1 MRHRTILMAVPM
13 MLMLCLL
20 CACGG
25 KANDPLQAPMDFRG
39 TLLAKGGCAFELE
52 ALAETGDQLWPLT
65 LACELDA
72 DGDGS
77 VTILA
82 PESIAGI
89 RAELRDGAGSLRYEN
104 VCLGLGTLPGT
115 ELAPAS
121 APGRLVRAWARD
133 WLASAGAEDGA
144 LLACY
149 EEEPILVRT
158 WFDGEGIPVRAELA
172 VEGVV
177 RFTAEIRNFEW
188 KAGKTN
194 ETAKEDLG

>member
-1 MRHRTILMAVPM
+1 MRRRTILAVLM
-13 MLMLCLL
+13 MSLCLL
-20 CACGG
+20 CACAG
-25 KANDPLQAPMDFRG
+25 KANNPLQAPMDFRG
-39 TLLAKGGCAFELE
+39 KLLAEGGCSFELE
-52 ALAETGDQLWPLT
+52 ALAETGDRLWPLT
-65 LACELDA
+65 LACWLDA
-72 DGDGS
+72 NGDGS

-89 RAELRDGAGSLRYEN
+89 RAELRDGAGSLRYED

-133 WLASAGAEDGA
+133 WLTSAGPEEKG

-149 EEEPILVRT
+149 EEDPILVRT

-172 VEGVV
+172 AEGTV

-188 KAGKTN
+188 KAGEKN